1 MPTTKRH
8 WASLAAL
15 LTLLVPLAGCG
26 TGGDGGTGIG
36 KRAGASGGK
45 SRDDEQSIPR
55 PPKAGLGDIIV
66 GNRAIT
72 GSRPSG
78 NRKVPYRRT
87 YADGELYATVTGY
100 RSLVYGRNEL
110 ESAYDDV
117 LNPGASSP
125 GSRPGNVVTA
135 ISPAVQR
142 AAMDALDGRE
152 GAAVAV
158 DVRTGHIRA
167 LVSTPSYDPA
177 TFSGNSMEDSRGWI
191 ELTGNRHK
199 PLLNRTRKESTPPG
213 ETFHLVVAAAAL
225 EKGLYSSVDEATDTP
240 ASYTPPGSSKALT
253 GDPAHC
259 GNASIRTALRYACGN
274 IFARLAVDVGEA
286 QLAATAQSF
295 GFNDDELLIPTP
307 VNPSDYPRG
316 RNAADLAAAANG
328 SGGVTA
334 TPVQMARVMA
344 VIAGGGKQ
352 VHPQLVTKV
361 VRADGSVE
369 QPKDLAEDD
378 GRRVVGQRTAAQLQ
392 SALRTSADGVT
403 GWVRQWDVNSGGESV
418 SWSVSLARSGDEG
431 PMAIAVY
438 LSNPRASS
446 DRADDVALTE
456 RVVERMR
463 RAAAASH

>member
-8 WASLAAL
+8 WASVAAL

-26 TGGDGGTGIG
+26 TGGNGDPGAG
-36 KRAGASGGK
+36 KGAGASGGK
-45 SRDDEQSIPR
+45 SRDEQPMPR

-66 GNRAIT
+66 ENRAIT

-87 YADGELYATVTGY
+87 YTDGELYSAVTGY
-100 RSLVYGRNEL
+100 RSLAFGRNEL

-117 LNPGASSP
+117 LNPDASSP

-142 AAMDALDGRE
+142 AALDALDGRE

-177 TFSGNSMEDSRGWI
+177 TFSGNTMEDSRGWHEVI
-191 ELTGNRHK
+191 NNRHK
-199 PLLNRTRKESTPPG
+199 PLLNRTRKEATPPG

-259 GNASIRTALRYACGN
+259 GNASIRTALHHACGN
-274 IFARLAVDVGEA
+274 VFARLAVDVGEA
-286 QLAATAQSF
+286 QLAATAESF
-295 GFNDDELLIPTP
+295 GFNDDELLIPTSL
-307 VNPSDYPRG
+307 NPSNYPSG
-316 RNAADLAAAANG
+316 RSAADLAAAANG

-361 VRADGSVE
+361 VRGDGSVE
-369 QPKDLAEDD
+369 PPKDLAEDD
-378 GRRVVGQRTAAQLQ
+378 GRRVVGQRTAEQLQ

-403 GWVRQWDVNSGGESV
+403 GWVRQWDVDSGGKSV
-418 SWSVSLARSGDEG
+418 SWSVSVARSGDEG
-431 PMAIAVY
+431 PMAIAVCI
-438 LSNPRASS
+438 SNPRASS
-446 DRADDVALTE
+446 DRTGDVASTE
-456 RVVERMR
+456 RVAERVR
-463 RAAAASH
+463 EAAAALR